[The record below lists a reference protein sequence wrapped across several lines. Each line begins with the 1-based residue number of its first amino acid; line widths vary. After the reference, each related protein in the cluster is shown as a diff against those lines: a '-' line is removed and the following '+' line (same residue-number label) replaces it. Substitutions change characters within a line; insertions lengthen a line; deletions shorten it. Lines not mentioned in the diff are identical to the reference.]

1 MNRPAILLLSLLL
14 PLAGVAAD
22 PVVVTHPRIAEARQA
37 LAAGD
42 ATGAKIALNMLAEET
57 QDRALL
63 RTARRMLDIDVNIAE
78 AGEQVRRRQLFLV
91 EGTLRAAERRLGKTA
106 GDQPLRDR
114 IAAVR
119 RAEAEARKEL
129 AREDAHM
136 AIAVRSL
143 LETEKLVRGDYP
155 LLREDAERLLL
166 PALRQAGDDFALVDW
181 KPTLRGYRLMLQ
193 DKRTGDSFEVTPD

>member
-1 MNRPAILLLSLLL
+1 MNRPATLLLLLLL
-14 PLAGVAAD
+14 PLAGAAAD
-22 PVVVTHPRIAEARQA
+22 PVVTHPRIAEAQQA

-78 AGEQVRRRQLFLV
+78 AGEQVQRRELFLV

-106 GDQPLRDR
+106 GDRPLQDR

-119 RAEAEARKEL
+119 HAAADMRKEL

-136 AIAVRSL
+136 AIAVRKL

-166 PALRQAGDDFALVDW
+166 PALLQAGDDFALVDW
-181 KPTLRGYRLMLQ
+181 KPTLRGYRLLLQ

>member
-1 MNRPAILLLSLLL
+1 MNRPATLLLLLLLL

-22 PVVVTHPRIAEARQA
+22 PVVTHPRIAEARQA

-63 RTARRMLDIDVNIAE
+63 RTARRMLEIDVSIAE
-78 AGEQVRRRQLFLV
+78 AAEQVTRRDLFLV

-106 GDQPLRDR
+106 GDQSLRDR

-119 RAEAEARKEL
+119 RAAADARKEL

-136 AIAVRSL
+136 AIAVRKL

-181 KPTLRGYRLMLQ
+181 KPTLRGYRLLLQ

>member
-1 MNRPAILLLSLLL
+1 MKRPATLLLLLLL

-22 PVVVTHPRIAEARQA
+22 PVVTHPRIAEAQQA

-78 AGEQVRRRQLFLV
+78 AGEQVQRRELFLV

-106 GDQPLRDR
+106 GDRPLQDR

-119 RAEAEARKEL
+119 RAAADMRKEL

-136 AIAVRSL
+136 AIAVRKL

-166 PALRQAGDDFALVDW
+166 PALLQAGDDFALVDW
-181 KPTLRGYRLMLQ
+181 KPTLRGYRLVLQ

>member
-22 PVVVTHPRIAEARQA
+22 PVVTHPRIAEAQQA

>member
-1 MNRPAILLLSLLL
+1 MKRPATLLLLLLL
-14 PLAGVAAD
+14 PLAAAAAD
-22 PVVVTHPRIAEARQA
+22 PAVMHPRIAEAQQA

-78 AGEQVRRRQLFLV
+78 AGEQVQRRELFLV
-91 EGTLRAAERRLGKTA
+91 EGTLRAAERRLRKTA
-106 GDQPLRDR
+106 GDQPLREH

-119 RAEAEARKEL
+119 RAAADARKEL

-136 AIAVRSL
+136 AIAVRKL

-166 PALRQAGDDFALVDW
+166 PALLQAGDDFALVDW
-181 KPTLRGYRLMLQ
+181 KPTLRGYRLVLQ
-193 DKRTGDSFEVTPD
+193 DKRTGDTFEVTPD

>member
-1 MNRPAILLLSLLL
+1 MKRPAILLLSLLL

-22 PVVVTHPRIAEARQA
+22 PVVTHPRIAEAQQA

-119 RAEAEARKEL
+119 RAEAEVRKEL

-181 KPTLRGYRLMLQ
+181 KPTLRGYRLVLQ

>member
-1 MNRPAILLLSLLL
+1 MNRPATLLLLLLL
-14 PLAGVAAD
+14 PLAGMAAD
-22 PVVVTHPRIAEARQA
+22 PVVTHPRLTEARQA

-57 QDRALL
+57 QDHALL

-78 AGEQVRRRQLFLV
+78 AGEQVRRRELFLV

-106 GDQPLRDR
+106 GDQPLRER

-119 RAEAEARKEL
+119 RAAADVRKEL

-136 AIAVRSL
+136 AIAVRTL

-166 PALRQAGDDFALVDW
+166 PALLQAGDDFALVDW
-181 KPTLRGYRLMLQ
+181 KPTLRGYRLVLQ